1 MIKGSNQSKI
11 YNNCK
16 YIYIHPRD
24 HLNNI
29 KQILTDKKEEID
41 GSNSIQIYKAN
52 NNRQKGRNGQ
62 Q

>member
-1 MIKGSNQSKI
+1 MGSYMFTTCSQ
-11 YNNCK
+11 
-16 YIYIHPRD
+16 R
-24 HLNNI
+24 